1 MYLSIAFLECNA
13 FLSVKD
19 IQETAECFGENKFIF
34 DDVSIWQALKT
45 VTYRMGKLEKSFY
58 QTE

>member
-1 MYLSIAFLECNA
+1 M
-13 FLSVKD
+13 KD
-19 IQETAECFGENKFIF
+19 IQETAECFGEKKLSLP
-34 DDVSIWQALKT
+34 DVSIWQALKT